1 MSSQLLKPFLV
12 ILFLTTISLVSF
24 AQNPFSPFNDAKPK
38 GKIDTVIIIS
48 GNANWK
54 YVYVYNKRRQL
65 VETTWYRSEVFPD
78 GIGRVFDTVKTAFT
92 YGANRRLISSFM
104 IFKGGKRSTARYEY
118 FPRKYGYAIRTID
131 SRNIDSLVVAE
142 MRFNHLG
149 QIIQY
154 GSYALKDLEKQ
165 REGNF
170 EYQYD
175 GKGNMIKSTA
185 HYNLAWA
192 SEWLY
197 NYNSDGDMIALSR
210 ENLEDPRNSSYTYPK
225 YDQMHNWTERKFLNG
240 NGFEHTDQRRI
251 TYYK

>member
-1 MSSQLLKPFLV
+1 MINKILKSSLV
-12 ILFLTTISLVSF
+12 IIVLLAISISSF

-54 YVYVYNKRRQL
+54 YVYVYNKHRQL

-78 GIGRVFDTVKTAFT
+78 GIGRVFDTVKTVFT

-104 IFKGGKRSTARYEY
+104 IFKRGKRSTARYEY
-118 FPRKYGYAIRTID
+118 LPTKYGYAIRTID
-131 SRNIDSLVVAE
+131 SRDKDSSLVNE
-142 MRFNHLG
+142 MRFDHLG
-149 QIIQY
+149 RVIQY

-175 GKGNMIKSTA
+175 GIGNMIKSTA
-185 HYNLAWA
+185 HYNLVWA
-192 SEWLY
+192 SKVFY
-197 NYNSDGDMIALSR
+197 KYNSDGDMIALSR